1 MRFRFSS
8 TSDLTIHR
16 VDRAC
21 ARSAEGFVSWL
32 SSVSVRPRAFWRAFR
47 GAPVIALVLTA
58 AAWISL
64 AVAYR
69 TGDARFTGAFLLLA
83 ATAMILSFFS
93 LYVERRW
100 SAYVAFLVTLVAP
113 IATVAYI
120 SRQSSG
126 WLS

>member
-1 MRFRFSS
+1 
-8 TSDLTIHR
+8 
-16 VDRAC
+16 VA
-21 ARSAEGFVSWL
+21 A
-32 SSVSVRPRAFWRAFR
+32 RAFWRAFR
-47 GAPVIALVLTA
+47 GAPVIALAITT

-100 SAYVAFLVTLVAP
+100 PAYVAFLFSLTAP
-113 IATVAYI
+113 VATVIYI
-120 SRQSSG
+120 SRQSPD